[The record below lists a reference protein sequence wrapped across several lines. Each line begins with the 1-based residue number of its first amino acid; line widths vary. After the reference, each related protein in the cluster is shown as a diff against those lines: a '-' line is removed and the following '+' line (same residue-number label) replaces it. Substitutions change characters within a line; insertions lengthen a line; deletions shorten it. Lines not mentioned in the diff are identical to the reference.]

1 MFKGAFEFGRKG
13 KGRKEKY
20 KIKTGNIFALH
31 SRTKKPLIM
40 TTQQIAN
47 QLADYCRQGKWAA
60 AQEALYA
67 TDAISI
73 EPYPTPAFEKETK
86 GLTAIIE
93 KGKKFDSM
101 TEKIHEI
108 RVSDPLV
115 ADNSFAFVMGMDITM
130 KGQGRMNMNELCVYS
145 VKDGKITAE
154 EFFI

>member
-1 MFKGAFEFGRKG
+1 
-13 KGRKEKY
+13 
-20 KIKTGNIFALH
+20 
-31 SRTKKPLIM
+31 M

-67 TDAISI
+67 NDAISI

-101 TEKIHEI
+101 VEKVHEI

-130 KGQGRMNMNELCVYS
+130 KEQGRMNMNELCVYS
-145 VKDGKITAE
+145 VKDGKIIAE
-154 EFFI
+154 EFFV